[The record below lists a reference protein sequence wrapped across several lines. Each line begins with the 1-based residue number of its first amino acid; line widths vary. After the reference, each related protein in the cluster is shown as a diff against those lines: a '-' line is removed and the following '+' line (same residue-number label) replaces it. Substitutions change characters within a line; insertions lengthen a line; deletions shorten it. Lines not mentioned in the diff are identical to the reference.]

1 MLINENLDFWPS
13 KGLWSREQ
21 TILALFWYYQ
31 LPFGKLHARNPLIIK
46 WAELIKRN
54 SNALAMK
61 LVNLA
66 SLDPI
71 IIASGR
77 RGMGNTSALDK
88 EVWEYYSNRLEQ
100 LTLDAETLLNN
111 LRKASE
117 SLIYDQYSQLEELN
131 TNNDYYGEEREVIT
145 RQRIRQNFFRST
157 ILSNFEERCCICGLA
172 EPRLL
177 VASHIVGWADAPDK
191 RLSPHNGLSLSP
203 LYDRA
208 FDQHLLTLNTKL
220 EVMISPKLHKVA
232 KTTFYNIGLSEIEG
246 KSIIPP
252 IRFGIDM
259 DLLAQHRQQFLNL

>member
-1 MLINENLDFWPS
+1 M
-13 KGLWSREQ
+13 
-21 TILALFWYYQ
+21 
-31 LPFGKLHARNPLIIK
+31 
-46 WAELIKRN
+46 
-54 SNALAMK
+54 
-61 LVNLA
+61 
-66 SLDPI
+66 
-71 IIASGR
+71 
-77 RGMGNTSALDK
+77 
-88 EVWEYYSNRLEQ
+88 
-100 LTLDAETLLNN
+100 
-111 LRKASE
+111 
-117 SLIYDQYSQLEELN
+117 
-131 TNNDYYGEEREVIT
+131 
-145 RQRIRQNFFRST
+145 
-157 ILSNFEERCCICGLA
+157 
-172 EPRLL
+172 